1 MWWARMKRD
10 NPSLYGALQLGL
22 FVNVLLRAQTLFWTR
37 EGLAT
42 LLSGILVTAAAGL
55 VFARVWPLVQCRLL
69 RWAFIALLL
78 EGSVL
83 DILSLWQLYVAVYP
97 DVVSLFGICLTVLIP
112 VAYLRR
118 VSAIAQT
125 ANVVLGLLLAAC
137 VVLVLSVAERLRVVN
152 LQTVALDA
160 AAWRRAMGAQCTLY
174 PELLLPALWPD
185 HEKRGSHTVMRLAVF
200 GAVFNVGVHLLLELF
215 FGAAMPDAE
224 NPLHQAAR
232 CGALSVF
239 DRLEWLQLIVWTM
252 AVSVKLA
259 LHLYAVTRLAGGP
272 RTDEN
277 SLTAMPFFAGYLA
290 LMLLLCAVAKNWD
303 FAMMSAV
310 RNAAAW
316 GFTALAAG
324 LGGIRW
330 LTGFAAPK
338 RA

>member
-22 FVNVLLRAQTLFWTR
+22 LVNVLLRAQTLFWTR

-42 LLSGILVTAAAGL
+42 LLPGILVTAAAGL
-55 VFARVWPLVQCRLL
+55 VFARAWPLVQCMAL
-69 RWAFIALLL
+69 RWAFIVLLL
-78 EGSVL
+78 AGSVL
-83 DILSLWQLYVAVYP
+83 DILSLWQLYAAVYP

-137 VVLVLSVAERLRVVN
+137 VVLLFSVGERLRVVN

-160 AAWRRAMGAQCTLY
+160 AAWQKAMGAQCTLY
-174 PELLLPALWPD
+174 PEFLLPALWPD
-185 HEKRGSHTVMRLAVF
+185 HEKRGSHTVVRLAAF
-200 GAVFNVGVHLLLELF
+200 SAVFNVGVHLLLELF

-259 LHLYAVTRLAGGP
+259 LHLYAVTRLTGGP

-290 LMLLLCAVAKNWD
+290 LMLFLCAVAKNWD
-303 FAMMSAV
+303 FGVVSAV
-310 RNAAAW
+310 RNGAAW
-316 GFTALAAG
+316 GFTALVAG

-330 LTGFAAPK
+330 LTGFAVRRHA
-338 RA
+338 